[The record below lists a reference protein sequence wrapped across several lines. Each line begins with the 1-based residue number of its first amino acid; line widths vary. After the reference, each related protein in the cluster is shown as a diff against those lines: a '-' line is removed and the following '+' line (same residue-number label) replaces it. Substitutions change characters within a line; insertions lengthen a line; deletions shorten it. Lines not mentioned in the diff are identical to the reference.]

1 MRDNIYQ
8 NPVANVA
15 GFRFDDKVAAVFPDM
30 ISRSVPGY
38 SNIIAMT
45 GLLAERY
52 GQAGSR
58 CYDLGCSLGASTL
71 SMIQHTQGRALEFIG
86 VDNSSAMISRC
97 REALAQA
104 APEAQVELIE
114 DDIQNVAIE
123 NASMAVLNF
132 TLQFVPLADR
142 DRLIERIYHG
152 LNAGGALILSEKI
165 RFDSPMLQELNT
177 DIHHAFKRANGYSEL
192 EVSQKRQAIENVL
205 IPETLDDHY
214 QRLARAGFT
223 TYGLWFQCF
232 SFMSLV
238 AIK

>member
-1 MRDNIYQ
+1 MRDTLY
-8 NPVANVA
+8 ADALTNVA
-15 GFRFDDKVAAVFPDM
+15 SFRFDDAVASAFPDM

-52 GQAGSR
+52 ATSGSR

-71 SMIQHTQGRALEFIG
+71 AMVNNTQGRAIEFIA
-86 VDNSSAMISRC
+86 VDNSAAMLNRC
-97 REALAQA
+97 RETVSSS
-104 APEAQVELIE
+104 APDARIELVEADLQTVVI
-114 DDIQNVAIE
+114 A
-123 NASMAVLNF
+123 NASLVVLNF

-142 DRLIERIYHG
+142 DRVLAQIYDG
-152 LNAGGALILSEKI
+152 LNPGGALVLSEKI
-165 RFDSPMLQELNT
+165 RFDNAMIQNLNT

-214 QRLARAGFT
+214 QRLRRAGFSDF
-223 TYGLWFQCF
+223 GLWFQCF